1 MSSSKFCCQACRCM
15 QTHQLILNNIH
26 NIIFAPFTGSGDFA
40 CLQVPFLSLLNSVS
54 IECLVQIANVTNA
67 ALDKLRAAGVVM
79 VPFDSTGLI
88 NISATAWGGQ
98 LPKSSAYETSD
109 TTSR

>member
-1 MSSSKFCCQACRCM
+1 MR
-15 QTHQLILNNIH
+15 I
-26 NIIFAPFTGSGDFA
+26 G
-40 CLQVPFLSLLNSVS
+40 
-54 IECLVQIANVTNA
+54 CLVQIANVTNA

-109 TTSR
+109 TTARCDLSFLALNIKP